1 MNIGIRLHDT
11 APGTLGERLGFARS
25 QGFSCT
31 HLALSKVL
39 PDFKMTEAPGKLD
52 ACLAEQVR
60 GELEANR
67 MDCAVLGCYLCLAT
81 PDEAELRQT
90 QAIYRAHLR
99 FSRMIGAYVV
109 GTETPPAAS
118 MGLSAR
124 EIASDEA
131 LECFIRCAAPVA
143 RWAEE
148 EGAIFAIEP
157 VCEHIVSTPE
167 RAERVLEALRSDAV
181 RIILD
186 PVNLL
191 WSDMVG
197 DAEAVFEDAVRRL
210 GDRVSVLHMKDYVE
224 APARPRPQ
232 FIASGQGEMCY
243 GAVLD
248 LAKRRDLPITL
259 ENTKPEN
266 AESARL
272 FLEHVAAGTEAVR

>member
-39 PDFKMTEAPGKLD
+39 PDFKMTEAPGRLD
-52 ACLAEQVR
+52 ASLAEQVR
-60 GELEANR
+60 GELAANR
-67 MDCAVLGCYLCLAT
+67 MDCAVLGCYLKLACR
-81 PDEAELRQT
+81 DEEELRHT
-90 QAIYRAHLR
+90 QEIYRAHLR

-191 WSDMVG
+191 WSDMVS

-248 LAKRRDLPITL
+248 LARRRDLPITL

-272 FLEHVAAGTEAVR
+272 FLERVAAGTEAVR

>member
-11 APGTLGERLGFARS
+11 APRSLGQRLGVARS
-25 QGFSCT
+25 QGFSCV

-39 PDFKMTEAPGKLD
+39 PDFKMTDAVEKLD
-52 ACLAEQVR
+52 DSLAEQVR
-60 GELEANR
+60 GEMAVNHV
-67 MDCAVLGCYLCLAT
+67 DCAVLGCYLKLASR
-81 PDEAELRQT
+81 DEEELRRT
-90 QAIYRAHLR
+90 QEIYRAHLR
-99 FSRMIGAYVV
+99 FGRMIGAYVV

-118 MGLSAR
+118 AGLSAR

-131 LECFIRCAAPVA
+131 LEWFIRCAAPVA

-157 VCEHIVSTPE
+157 VCEHIVSNAE
-167 RAERVLEALRSDAV
+167 RAERVLEALKSDSV

-191 WSDMVG
+191 WSDMVSR
-197 DAEAVFEDAVRRL
+197 AEAVFEDAVRRL

-224 APARPRPQ
+224 APDRPRPR

-243 GAVLD
+243 GAVLG
-248 LAKRRDLPITL
+248 LARRRNIPITL

-266 AESARL
+266 AEPARL
-272 FLEHVAAGTEAVR
+272 FLERMAAGTEAAR